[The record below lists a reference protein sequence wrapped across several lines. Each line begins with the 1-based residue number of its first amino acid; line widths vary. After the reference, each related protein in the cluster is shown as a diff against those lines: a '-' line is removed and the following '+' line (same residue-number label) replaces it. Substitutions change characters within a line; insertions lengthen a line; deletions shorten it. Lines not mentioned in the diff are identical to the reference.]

1 MGSETTARGVEELGQ
16 VGQASLVFSLRVLV
30 VRECWHENRSFS
42 TMHLMQNGVKL
53 SYLHEKMNNIRL
65 GEECKQV
72 DLGHC

>member
-1 MGSETTARGVEELGQ
+1 
-16 VGQASLVFSLRVLV
+16 
-30 VRECWHENRSFS
+30 
-42 TMHLMQNGVKL
+42 MHLMQNGVKL